1 MAGIETGTSTDTQLD
16 IKYPGMYSVI
26 FLNDDYTPMEFVVDV
41 LQVIFAK
48 DIEAATRIMLEVHH
62 QGRAVVGVYV
72 KDIAETKVEQVSSAS
87 AKAGH
92 PLKCILEQ
100 A

>member
-1 MAGIETGTSTDTQLD
+1 MAGAETKTSTDAQLHT
-16 IKYPGMYSVI
+16 KYPSLYGVVL
-26 FLNDDYTPMEFVVDV
+26 LNDDYTPMEFVVDL
-41 LQVIFAK
+41 LQVIFLK
-48 DIEAATRIMLEVHH
+48 DIDAATRIMLEVHH

-72 KDIAETKVEQVSSAS
+72 KDIAETKTEQVLSLST
-87 AKAGH
+87 KAGH